1 MNKLIKK
8 WDIISAVVI
17 IVVCLLILYIGK
29 AKTENPTAKIYV
41 DSKCVYT
48 IVLND
53 VKKNYQLEPIKNV
66 LVEVKKG
73 KIRFIN
79 SDCKDKLCVKSGWLS
94 KNNDTAACL
103 PKKVVIS
110 VSSGSSDFDVMT
122 Y

>member
-1 MNKLIKK
+1 MNKLFKK
-8 WDIISAVVI
+8 WDLISAVVI
-17 IVVCLLILYIGK
+17 VLVCVLLLYIGK

-41 DSKCVYT
+41 DSKCIDT
-48 IVLND
+48 IALND
-53 VKKNYQLEPIKNV
+53 VQKNYQLEPIKNV
-66 LVEVKKG
+66 IVEVTKG
-73 KIRFIN
+73 KIRFKN

-110 VSSGSSDFDVMT
+110 VSSGSSNFDVMT